1 MTGKQIAEIFDK
13 FILSSGSSVKSFY
26 RINVVI
32 ETVFLISHYEKIL
45 NVIVYNTWQ
54 TKSIAMAFMLASIV
68 ILVVNQDSFFQI
80 IILFTGY

>member
-45 NVIVYNTWQ
+45 NVIVYNT
-54 TKSIAMAFMLASIV
+54 
-68 ILVVNQDSFFQI
+68 
-80 IILFTGY
+80 